1 MGKGNPNPVNKW
13 KPGQSGNP
21 NGRPPKGQTL
31 TDALREHIDKD
42 EIAALLTELAK
53 GGDIGALKYIYDR
66 LDGKPTETVHNL
78 MQNLPDVIEID

>member
-1 MGKGNPNPVNKW
+1 MPWEK
-13 KPGQSGNP
+13 GQSGNP
-21 NGRPPKGQTL
+21 KGRAPKGQTL
-31 TDALREHIDKD
+31 TDALRNHIDKE